1 MAIGTGERLCFWVD
15 CTATF
20 FFTWLGRAPTAY
32 VWTVLR
38 RGLARYRRYTAPHA
52 AHRQRLRLGYATTLQ
67 VGTAYGAYQALETD
81 VSGYASISLCGY
93 RT

>member
-1 MAIGTGERLCFWVD
+1 MDPWTPLPMATGTGERLCFWVD

-20 FFTWLGRAPTAY
+20 LLAREGAY
-32 VWTVLR
+32 GHVWTVLR

-67 VGTAYGAYQALETD
+67 VGY
-81 VSGYASISLCGY
+81 IF
-93 RT
+93 